1 MKAYKEEII
10 VLKKLARDNLMYG
23 GANASA
29 GGGGAGE
36 SEGKDA
42 GAANTDKVLNE
53 LIALK
58 EKNEGLEEEVKTAR
72 KENQSL
78 RARVEEVQR
87 ELENEKMMGD
97 RVRMSK
103 ELFKNKLEE
112 MQLKY
117 GKEAVTIP
125 EEQPQQPQQAQQPQQ
140 QDTIQHR
147 TPKPLPQIPQQ
158 PQQTTPPSTPG
169 VSFEKEDRDQT
180 RGSSSVKQEEF
191 YVGYVVIILVNY
203 HFLFYFYLF
212 YFIKFSDG
220 PKEVYRSVIHGALYE
235 PSVLLFDRI
244 NELSETFKS
253 DSNRRQFAH
262 VLKTFTDQVPE
273 NRLLT

>member
-1 MKAYKEEII
+1 MKAYREEII

-23 GANASA
+23 GANASGV
-29 GGGGAGE
+29 GGGE

-42 GAANTDKVLNE
+42 GAANTEKVLNE

-58 EKNEGLEEEVKTAR
+58 EKNEGLVEEVKTAR

-78 RARVEEVQR
+78 RGRIEELQR
-87 ELENEKMMGD
+87 ELENERVMGD

-125 EEQPQQPQQAQQPQQ
+125 EEQHPQQQPQQ
-140 QDTIQHR
+140 QQQETTQHR

-169 VSFEKEDRDQT
+169 VSFEKEDSDQT
-180 RGSSSVKQEEF
+180 RGGSSSVKQEEF
-191 YVGYVVIILVNY
+191 YVGYVVTILAVDSSLLIFIL
-203 HFLFYFYLF
+203 FLNLVMGLRKSIDRLF
-212 YFIKFSDG
+212 M
-220 PKEVYRSVIHGALYE
+220 
-235 PSVLLFDRI
+235 
-244 NELSETFKS
+244 ELSMSPVCCYSIASTNSAKL
-253 DSNRRQFAH
+253 SNRIPTEDNSR
-262 VLKTFTDQVPE
+262 TC
-273 NRLLT
+273 